1 MIVHVQY
8 LDSHGMFSISSETRT
23 AREVPLTDA
32 VLLSRGRDRQG
43 WAQID
48 SNGSDAMAM
57 LLDAS
62 DRRQQSLRGLQQAN
76 LSHVFLWNIA
86 YHHRVLQD
94 GSAAA
99 QSLTLV
105 GKRRSP
111 KLVVFTKPGIC
122 NRTTKEQ
129 DFDLF

>member
-48 SNGSDAMAM
+48 RNGSDAMAM

-62 DRRQQSLRGLQQAN
+62 DRRQQSL
-76 LSHVFLWNIA
+76 
-86 YHHRVLQD
+86 
-94 GSAAA
+94 
-99 QSLTLV
+99 
-105 GKRRSP
+105 
-111 KLVVFTKPGIC
+111 
-122 NRTTKEQ
+122 
-129 DFDLF
+129 